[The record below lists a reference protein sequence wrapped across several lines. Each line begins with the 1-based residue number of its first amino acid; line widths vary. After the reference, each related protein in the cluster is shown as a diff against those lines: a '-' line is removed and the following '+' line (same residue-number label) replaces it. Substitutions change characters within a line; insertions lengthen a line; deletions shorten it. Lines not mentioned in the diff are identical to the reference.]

1 MNRSTYTVIIH
12 KNGKQKAY
20 HTEKYLLIK
29 RLKFIGALVSAVAI
43 MLLFCGMALAE
54 NSSIMPLQVVFFAG
68 FGLMVLISLIYSY
81 VSYKEPWE
89 KWRAA
94 NKEKV
99 IAIQSRFRLKK
110 ARELQEGGEKN
121 EEK

>member
-1 MNRSTYTVIIH
+1 M
-12 KNGKQKAY
+12 
-20 HTEKYLLIK
+20 
-29 RLKFIGALVSAVAI
+29 
-43 MLLFCGMALAE
+43 
-54 NSSIMPLQVVFFAG
+54 FFAG

>member
-1 MNRSTYTVIIH
+1 MNRPTYTVITH
-12 KNGKQKAY
+12 SSGKRKIY

-29 RLKFIGALVSAVAI
+29 RLKFIGALVSAAAV

-54 NSSIMPLQVVFFAG
+54 NSPIMPLQVVFFAG

-89 KWRAA
+89 KRGE
-94 NKEKV
+94 NKK
-99 IAIQSRFRLKK
+99 IL
-110 ARELQEGGEKN
+110 GGKQN
-121 EEK
+121 EN

>member
-1 MNRSTYTVIIH
+1 MNRPTYTVITH
-12 KNGKQKAY
+12 SNGKWKIY

-29 RLKFIGALVSAVAI
+29 RLKFIGVLVSAVAV

-54 NSSIMPLQVVFFAG
+54 NSPIMPLQVVFFAG

-89 KWRAA
+89 KRGE
-94 NKEKV
+94 NKK
-99 IAIQSRFRLKK
+99 IL
-110 ARELQEGGEKN
+110 GGRQN
-121 EEK
+121 EN

>member
-1 MNRSTYTVIIH
+1 MNRPTYTVITH
-12 KNGKQKAY
+12 SNGKRKIY

-29 RLKFIGALVSAVAI
+29 RLKFIGALVSAVAV

-54 NSSIMPLQVVFFAG
+54 NGPIMPFQVVFFAG

-89 KWRAA
+89 KRGE
-94 NKEKV
+94 NKK
-99 IAIQSRFRLKK
+99 IL
-110 ARELQEGGEKN
+110 GGKQN
-121 EEK
+121 EN